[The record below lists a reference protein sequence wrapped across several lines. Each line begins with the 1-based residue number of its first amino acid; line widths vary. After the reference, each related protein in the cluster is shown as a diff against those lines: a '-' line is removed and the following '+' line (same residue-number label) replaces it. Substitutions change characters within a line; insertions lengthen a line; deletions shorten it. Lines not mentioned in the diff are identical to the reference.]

1 MVLLHHPS
9 QGFRFRQRRGFT
21 LVELITAAS
30 LMTLMMMGVVQI
42 FAIVTET
49 ASQAQGSA
57 YAMEQGRALLDSIHR
72 DIRGFDRLGYFKIQK
87 SDTNDAGAPITA
99 TLPSLPTQR
108 PALGAPVFALN
119 PITWYSTDCLALTSV
134 GFWEGQMGSSTPR
147 RYTGAEVVYSA
158 NVKTPTTRFQVQ
170 AGTGSALTVDP
181 RRGLIGRGVWLL
193 TGTDQTAGGSDSDD
207 RSRAAVMAG
216 LVSAGK
222 KRLDL
227 TDSKDTSNTLAVP
240 KLSIQPMTSFGVSS
254 SPWQFRRVAASCAS
268 EFLVEALDISTTGTP
283 NWPLPR
289 TTAWTTNP
297 IVSGDT
303 ATSPEC
309 PRAIRVTV
317 AIHDPSDKK
326 PSTGPSGR
334 YEGYALQE
342 VFWISDP

>member
-1 MVLLHHPS
+1 MVLSHHPS
-9 QGFRFRQRRGFT
+9 QRFRFRRRRGFT

-42 FAIVTET
+42 FAIITET

-72 DIRGFDRLGYFKIQK
+72 DIRGFDRMGYFKIQK
-87 SDTNDAGAPITA
+87 SDTKEDGTPGTF
-99 TLPSLPTQR
+99 TVPSVPTQR
-108 PALGAPVFALN
+108 PALGAPVFASN

-134 GFWEGQMGSSTPR
+134 GFWEGQTGNAR

-158 NVKTPTTRFQVQ
+158 NVRTPTNRFEVQ
-170 AGTGSALTVDP
+170 AGSGSALTVDP
-181 RRGLIGRGVWLL
+181 RRGLIGRGVWVL
-193 TGTDQTAGGSDSDD
+193 TGTDQATGGSDSDD
-207 RSRAAVMAG
+207 RSKAAVMAD
-216 LVSAGK
+216 LVSAGATAK
-222 KRLDL
+222 KRLDQP
-227 TDSKDTSNTLAVP
+227 DSTPGANAVP
-240 KLSIQPMTSFGVSS
+240 RLSVKPMTSFGMSS

-268 EFLVEALDISTTGTP
+268 EFLVEALNIPAAGAP

-289 TTAWTTNP
+289 VAWATNP
-297 IVSGDT
+297 IKDTDT
-303 ATSPEC
+303 ATDPEC